1 MSLSH
6 ESRVTNLVHEIFVQF
21 DITENKLAF
30 EMRLKGTPK
39 DDSQPHFSIE
49 FINDL
54 SILTIDELNGTWSD
68 DLLTEIII
76 LKNVDV
82 LVSQIPECKTI
93 QLRLSE
99 DEVKIQRCG
108 FMFNLVAL
116 EIFKTGE
123 SLYNHFGYKK
133 PSYNSDKE
141 ENDKIRNMPLKD
153 AIRLLDTKMV
163 CKSSNRTGEMVKFTK
178 KYPYFD
184 DNFTKIITKIVITP
198 SAAIQITVADFVRR
212 VFELIEKFPKT
223 THDCDPKTT
232 DTARQ
237 AVYVIKAFG
246 ELLTFPDSGTV
257 FIKDMQFEQ
266 FEQQISVIRRAVQT
280 VFKDFIIKE
289 FGDKHD
295 YSYIKYKISDKT
307 TNRDCLIL
315 KFTKHDFIERHLIE
329 RHLIE
334 RGLVEQDESPPHDP
348 KYEGFTV
355 LHIGSLSKCG
365 ANSGTALLAFVDE
378 LAQSIPFIEYKTL
391 TDASQLKKCNKDVAL
406 AHLTILANDTAESW
420 YGSNGYKSPKH
431 GSVIAH
437 NKKLQN
443 INLFTLLDALV
454 EDTPDYNVKSQI
466 IDAYPESTP
475 QMTVKDFFIMVKRK
489 IHSFPEENCTDEQN
503 KQIEALNKLKY
514 GMIKISNKQYKF
526 NYYDYKHLF
535 KPVIRTGGYKRG
547 TKKRGTKKRG
557 TKNRGTKKRGT
568 KKR

>member
-1 MSLSH
+1 
-6 ESRVTNLVHEIFVQF
+6 VTDLVHEIFVQF
-21 DITENKLAF
+21 DIIENKLAF

-54 SILTIDELNGTWSD
+54 SILTIHELNGTWSD

-123 SLYNHFGYKK
+123 SLYNHFGYKI
-133 PSYNSDKE
+133 PSYHSDKE

-153 AIRLLDTKMV
+153 AIRLLDKKKV
-163 CKSSNRTGEMVKFTK
+163 WKSSNRTGEMVKFIE
-178 KYPYFD
+178 KYPYFN
-184 DNFTKIITKIVITP
+184 DNFMKIITKIGITP
-198 SAAIQITVADFVRR
+198 TDAIEIKVMDFVMI
-212 VFELIEKFPKT
+212 VFQLIEKFPKT
-223 THDCDPKTT
+223 TCETDVKMI

-237 AVYVIKAFG
+237 AVYVINAFG
-246 ELLTFPDSGTV
+246 ELLTFPDSGTI

-266 FEQQISVIRRAVQT
+266 QIPVIRRAVQT

-289 FGDKHD
+289 FGDKHN
-295 YSYIKYKISDKT
+295 YHSYIKYKISDKT

-315 KFTKHDFIERHLIE
+315 EFTKHDFIERHLIE
-329 RHLIE
+329 RD
-334 RGLVEQDESPPHDP
+334 LVEPDESPPHDP

-466 IDAYPESTP
+466 IDAYPESNP
-475 QMTVKDFFIMVKRK
+475 EMTVKDFFIMVKRK

-557 TKNRGTKKRGT
+557 TKKRGT